1 MKCRYAIIL
10 FAILLAAPLSSV
22 SAAKSSR
29 GGSGA
34 KAARTQK
41 SVTKKPV
48 APSGDSDALVDEA
61 DLIKAD
67 PVNAVPD
74 ISGALPAASAASAQG
89 DVPSPDAQMMGS
101 LTASGVQAPKDP
113 ASFPP
118 KSDYILSQDAT
129 AAAGGGSG
137 SATTTNVAPQAPSQG
152 VLDGV
157 VGNANPLSRV
167 ALPTAG
173 VVVLIVIVAL
183 LWRAFAGRSGGLF
196 SNQGKLR
203 ILGQQII
210 GPRSKVIII
219 EAMGKKY
226 LVGATHERVSLIAD
240 LDFYGS
246 AEADTFPADVQR
258 PQEPRDDGRVAAPSE
273 ALREESF
280 DAPDTAERIKERLK
294 GLKKISGK

>member
-1 MKCRYAIIL
+1 MKCRYAIVL
-10 FAILLAAPLSSV
+10 CAILLAAPLTPV

-29 GGSGA
+29 SGSGA

-41 SVTKKPV
+41 SVAKNPV
-48 APSGDSDALVDEA
+48 APSGDSGALVDEA

-74 ISGALPAASAASAQG
+74 ISGALPATSAASAQG
-89 DVPSPDAQMMGS
+89 DVPPPDAQMMGS
-101 LTASGVQAPKDP
+101 LTATGVQTPKDP
-113 ASFPP
+113 ANFPP
-118 KSDYILSQDAT
+118 KSDYISSQDAS
-129 AAAGGGSG
+129 AAGGGSD
-137 SATTTNVAPQAPSQG
+137 SATAPNVTPQASSQG

-173 VVVLIVIVAL
+173 VVVLIVIAAL

-210 GPRSKVIII
+210 GPRSKVIIV

-258 PQEPRDDGRVAAPSE
+258 SQEPRDDGRVAVPSE